1 MLLPES
7 ALLSCIFGRRRAT
20 SVVVAAAIDTLLC
33 FTKPRLLKYLR
44 GDRGERRESER
55 TAEWLNRVVVGFGGK
70 APERRK
76 GKGRAEGVG

>member
-33 FTKPRLLKYLR
+33 FTKPRLLR
-44 GDRGERRESER
+44 RERREDRGESERVKNVIRRREWCFFWFLQQQKWFE
-55 TAEWLNRVVVGFGGK
+55 T
-70 APERRK
+70 
-76 GKGRAEGVG
+76 